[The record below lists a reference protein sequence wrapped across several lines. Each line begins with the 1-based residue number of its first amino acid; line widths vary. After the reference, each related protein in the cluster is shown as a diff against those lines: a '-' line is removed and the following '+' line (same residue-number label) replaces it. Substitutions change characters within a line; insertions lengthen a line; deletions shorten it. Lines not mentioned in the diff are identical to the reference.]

1 MPEYV
6 WIKDNGTGHQ
16 FPVLKEEAEAAGD
29 AVRIDPK
36 HPTHDPHGELL
47 RPVYHSSVSA
57 EAATKSGQAA
67 TPKGK

>member
-6 WIKDNGTGHQ
+6 WVKDNATGHQ
-16 FPVLKEEAEAAGD
+16 FPIREAEAKSAGD
-29 AVRIDPK
+29 AVTVDPH

-57 EAATKSGQAA
+57 EAAKKRGNRAAKS
-67 TPKGK
+67 KE